1 MHYKLPSR
9 PFLITL
15 TASTLSVPL
24 TNMLT
29 GIQMDAAESSYIDFL
44 VSSNIGIFLRTFGS
58 EEAERKRRLQTNKP
72 VDVEIW
78 RTPWSKDIF
87 FFFFWSV
94 LCSCYVAD
102 ASTLWHFK
110 DLLSFLGTPK
120 VVGVVR
126 RMWLQIV
133 NIFIFKLQSLFSS
146 AITFQESSNFSEGNV
161 KIPPQTVPRSS
172 AEATCFKMPSFGF
185 GLSLKPHF
193 SSPLS

>member
-1 MHYKLPSR
+1 MNYKLPR
-9 PFLITL
+9 KPFLITL
-15 TASTLSVPL
+15 IASTLSVPL

-29 GIQMDAAESSYIDFL
+29 GIQMGAAESSYIDFL
-44 VSSNIGIFLRTFGS
+44 VSSNIGIFSRTFGS

-72 VDVEIW
+72 ADVEIGGHFDQ
-78 RTPWSKDIF
+78 RIS
-87 FFFFWSV
+87 FFWSV
-94 LCSCYVAD
+94 LCSCYVAETS
-102 ASTLWHFK
+102 ALRHFK
-110 DLLSFLGTPK
+110 DSLNFLGTPK

-172 AEATCFKMPSFGF
+172 AEATYLFQDALVWVWIVIGTSF
-185 GLSLKPHF
+185 SQ
-193 SSPLS
+193 SP

>member
-24 TNMLT
+24 TSMLT
-29 GIQMDAAESSYIDFL
+29 GIQMGAAESPYIDFL

-78 RTPWSKDIF
+78 RT
-87 FFFFWSV
+87 

-185 GLSLKPHF
+185 GLSSKPHF